1 MQGEIMR
8 HFIATIAILSAIFAT
23 SAVAKPPKQPHEP
36 RFAQP
41 TPTQTEL
48 PRIKG
53 IAPEIFAN
61 ASEEAQIRALQIE
74 ANMRDERH
82 KATQKY
88 RDEREKLEL
97 QKRILQVKYYHAKAK
112 NDATSAQTLL
122 NQIYQNEQSLSL
134 NRLAERESRDKYEAQ
149 KIERI
154 YNELRK

>member
-1 MQGEIMR
+1 MR
-8 HFIATIAILSAIFAT
+8 RFIAIITIFGAIFAT
-23 SAVAKPPKQPHEP
+23 NAIAKPHEKPPHEL

-41 TPTQTEL
+41 TQTKL
-48 PRIKG
+48 PHIKG

-61 ASEEAQIRALQIE
+61 ASEDAQIRALQIE
-74 ANMRDERH
+74 ADMRDERH

-97 QKRILQVKYYHAKAK
+97 QKRILQVRLHHAKAK
-112 NDATSAQTLL
+112 NDATGAQTLL

-134 NRLAERESRDKYEAQ
+134 NRLSQRESRDKYEAQ

>member
-1 MQGEIMR
+1 MR
-8 HFIATIAILSAIFAT
+8 HFIATIAILSAIVAT
-23 SAVAKPPKQPHEP
+23 SAIAKPPKQPHEP

-41 TPTQTEL
+41 VAQTEL
-48 PRIKG
+48 PHIKG

-74 ANMRDERH
+74 VDLRNEKH

-112 NDATSAQTLL
+112 DDATSAQNLL

-134 NRLAERESRDKYEAQ
+134 NRLAERESHDKYEAQ
-149 KIERI
+149 RIERI

>member
-1 MQGEIMR
+1 MR
-8 HFIATIAILSAIFAT
+8 RFIAIITIFGAIFAT
-23 SAVAKPPKQPHEP
+23 NAIAKPHDKPPHELG
-36 RFAQP
+36 FAQ
-41 TPTQTEL
+41 PTQTEL
-48 PRIKG
+48 PHIKG

-61 ASEEAQIRALQIE
+61 ASEDAQIRALQIE
-74 ANMRDERH
+74 ADMRDERH

-97 QKRILQVKYYHAKAK
+97 QKRILQVRLHHAKAK
-112 NDATSAQTLL
+112 NDATGAQTLL

-134 NRLAERESRDKYEAQ
+134 NRLSQRESRDKYEAQ

>member
-1 MQGEIMR
+1 MR
-8 HFIATIAILSAIFAT
+8 HFITTIAILGAIFAT
-23 SAVAKPPKQPHEP
+23 SAIAKPHDKPPHEP

-41 TPTQTEL
+41 APIQTEL

-74 ANMRDERH
+74 VDMRDERH

-88 RDEREKLEL
+88 RDERDKLEL
-97 QKRILQVKYYHAKAK
+97 QKRVLQVKYYHAKAK
-112 NDATSAQTLL
+112 NDTEGAQTLL

-134 NRLAERESRDKYEAQ
+134 NRLSERELRNKYEAQ
-149 KIERI
+149 SIEHI

>member
-1 MQGEIMR
+1 MR
-8 HFIATIAILSAIFAT
+8 RFIAIIAIFGATFCAIFAT
-23 SAVAKPPKQPHEP
+23 NAIAKPHDKPPHEL

-41 TPTQTEL
+41 TPMQTEL

-61 ASEEAQIRALQIE
+61 ASEDAQRALQIE
-74 ANMRDERH
+74 ADMRDERH

-88 RDEREKLEL
+88 RDERDRLEL
-97 QKRILQVKYYHAKAK
+97 QKRILQVRLHHAKAK
-112 NDATSAQTLL
+112 NDATGAQTLL
-122 NQIYQNEQSLSL
+122 NQIYENEQSLSL
-134 NRLAERESRDKYEAQ
+134 NRLSQRESRDKYEAQ